1 MDTDSLFYLTMVIAF
16 LTVGLVLQTTYLYTK
31 MLGSRTAGNFLLIQG
46 SFLLW
51 EAFRLSEAYAP
62 TLAIQRS
69 NRIIQYGLL
78 FLSIVC
84 LSIVCLGCL
93 FDALEQKQWMR
104 KQAAITLIALIG
116 LVLITTLMKRR
127 TILYYFVPILPSQL
141 LNLMLWSGTRKNASP
156 VGNLS
161 LQTAIQSI
169 GDCILVLD
177 SKQRIMDAN
186 YSFFEPFFFM
196 EKPGTYEEFC
206 NKLNVAGVFHRD
218 NKLPSLKNLLLIEGE
233 QEAEFLLGEESII
246 CSCKTSTLSDKKG
259 ESIGSMI
266 SFHDITPYRR
276 LLQELEN
283 KKRELTEIQDKLQDY
298 LLVVDR
304 LETAKEKREIFLKI
318 QNSIGQEIMELL
330 TMLEVVQLKS
340 DNVSFQ
346 ELELAVETCRS
357 IISRIRFSVS
367 EIESD

>member
-31 MLGSRTAGNFLLIQG
+31 MLGSRTAGFFLLVQG
-46 SFLLW
+46 SLILW
-51 EAFRLSEAYAP
+51 EVLRLSEAYAP
-62 TLAIQRS
+62 TLATQHS
-69 NRIIQYGLL
+69 NRMIQYGLL
-78 FLSIVC
+78 FLSI
-84 LSIVCLGCL
+84 ICLGCL
-93 FDALEQKQWMR
+93 IGALEQKQWMR
-104 KQAAITLIALIG
+104 KQAEITLIALIG

-141 LNLMLWSGTRKNASP
+141 LNLMLWSRTRKNASP

-161 LQTAIQSI
+161 LKTAIQSM

-186 YSFFEPFFFM
+186 YSFFELYFSM
-196 EKPGTYEEFC
+196 GKPGTYEEFC
-206 NKLNVAGVFHRD
+206 NKLNVAGVFHKD
-218 NKLPSLKNLLLIEGE
+218 NNPPSLKDLLLIEEE
-233 QEAEFLLGEESII
+233 QEVEFLLGEESII
-246 CSCKTSTLSDKKG
+246 CSCKTSTLSDEKG

-304 LETAKEKREIFLKI
+304 LEAAKEKREIFLKI

-340 DNVSFQ
+340 DNVSLQ

-357 IISRIRFSVS
+357 IIGRIRFSVS
-367 EIESD
+367 EIESE